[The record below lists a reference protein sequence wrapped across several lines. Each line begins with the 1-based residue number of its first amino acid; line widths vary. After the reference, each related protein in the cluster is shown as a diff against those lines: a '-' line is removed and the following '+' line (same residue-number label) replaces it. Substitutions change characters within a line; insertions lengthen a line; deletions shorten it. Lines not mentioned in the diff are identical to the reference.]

1 MAGHAA
7 LECALRTLRHRDRSA
22 SEIDERLR
30 AQGFTEPER
39 EGAIETLVRTGV
51 LDDGRF
57 ARARAASLSTRN
69 AGDAF
74 IRHAL
79 VQAGISGSLV
89 DDALE
94 TLEPE
99 LTRAR
104 AVVSARG
111 RGPKTARYLSAKGF
125 SHDAV
130 ARAVAGTYD
139 DALG

>member
-1 MAGHAA
+1 V
-7 LECALRTLRHRDRSA
+7 LECALRALRHRDRSA

-39 EGAIETLVRTGV
+39 ERTLETLARTGL
-51 LDDGRF
+51 LDDERF
-57 ARARAASLSTRN
+57 AHARAASLSARN

-79 VQAGISGSLV
+79 VQAGISAAVV
-89 DDALE
+89 DDALA

-99 LTRAR
+99 PVRAR

-111 RGPKTARYLSAKGF
+111 SGPKTARYLSAKGF
-125 SHDAV
+125 SHDAI
-130 ARAVAGTYD
+130 AGAVAGTHD